1 MMQSQSPYE
10 SCAEVCGN
18 LDQPGVGLDD
28 PVAMRRITHDP
39 LTAKTTIDQARIE
52 AVLDTMELT
61 GKHILHVGVGNSKLA
76 CRFASRVN
84 VIDGLTISLAEK
96 AHADGLQIDKYTV
109 YLLNKYSREFIVTI
123 KNKYH
128 LIIDNNLA
136 SFACCK
142 FHFYLMLDNYVWALQ
157 PDGSILTDQR
167 GMDWVVEEPRW
178 KLSYMDLVALE
189 KKFPLKASC
198 ITDTVYALQR
208 VK

>member
-1 MMQSQSPYE
+1 MIQSQSPYE

-18 LDQPGVGLDD
+18 LNQPGVRLDD
-28 PVAMRRITHDP
+28 PVAMKWISPNP

-52 AVLDTMELT
+52 AVLDTMDLT

-76 CRFASRVN
+76 YRFASKVDA
-84 VIDGLTISLAEK
+84 IDGLTISMAEK
-96 AHADGLQIDKYTV
+96 AHADALQIDKYKV
-109 YLLNKYSREFIVTI
+109 YLLNKYSREFVVTI

-128 LIIDNNLA
+128 VIIDNNLG

-167 GMDWVVEEPRW
+167 GMDWVFEDQRW

-189 KKFPLKASC
+189 KKFPLKASY

>member
-1 MMQSQSPYE
+1 MIQSKSPYE

-18 LDQPGVGLDD
+18 LDQPGARLDD
-28 PVAMRRITHDP
+28 PVAMKWISPNP

-52 AVLDTMELT
+52 AVLDTMDLT

-76 CRFASRVN
+76 CRFASKVDA
-84 VIDGLTISLAEK
+84 IDGLTISLAEK
-96 AHADGLQIDKYTV
+96 AHADALQIDKYTV
-109 YLLNKYSREFIVTI
+109 YLLNKYSREFLVRI

-128 LIIDNNLA
+128 FIIDNNLA

-157 PDGSILTDQR
+157 PDGSVLTDQR
-167 GMDWVVEEPRW
+167 GMDWVFEEPRW

-189 KKFPLKASC
+189 KKFPLKVSC

>member
-1 MMQSQSPYE
+1 MIQSQSPYE

-18 LDQPGVGLDD
+18 LDKPGPGLDD
-28 PVAMRRITHDP
+28 PVAMRRISHDP
-39 LTAKTTIDQARIE
+39 QTAKTTIDQARIE
-52 AVLDTMELT
+52 DVLDTMDLT

-76 CRFASRVN
+76 CSFASRLN

-96 AHADGLQIDKYTV
+96 AHADALQIDKYTV
-109 YLLNKYSREFIVTI
+109 YLLNKYSSEFVVTI

-128 LIIDNNLA
+128 FIIDNNLA

-167 GMDWVVEEPRW
+167 GMEWVFEEPRW

-189 KKFPLKASC
+189 KKFPLKVSC